1 MAELNQGLRQGT
13 NLAQRDTEVITGLG
27 VIRTD
32 RERFTKLT
40 DGLLGIS
47 APEIP
52 EPELSMPGVLNAK
65 R

>member
-1 MAELNQGLRQGT
+1 
-13 NLAQRDTEVITGLG
+13 LAQRDTEVIAGLG

-32 RERFTKLT
+32 RKRFTKLA

-47 APEIP
+47 VSQIA
-52 EPELSMPGVLNAK
+52 EPELRMPGVLNAK